1 MRELG
6 PIWKVFFWKETEP
19 ASLLGVNK
27 LARAGDTHTARSGRP
42 RDYPERN
49 FQLGVSG

>member
-1 MRELG
+1 MRALG

-27 LARAGDTHTARSGRP
+27 LARAGDTHTARSGGRVTIL
-42 RDYPERN
+42 RGTSN
-49 FQLGVSG
+49 WG